1 MTVSLCQAGRF
12 VSNIGWENALVLRS
26 EGKLPYFQNAFFS
39 SLKPTLFPTEPSG
52 FSPPFVQ
59 PHRMLLAWNLANL
72 GQVPPFFQADQGRL
86 VLEPM
91 TLQTFPDEALLVLVA
106 RRDQA
111 ALSELYDRYA
121 SAVLG
126 LARRMGFDIAA
137 QEDCVQEVF
146 MRIWNR
152 AASFD
157 PGKASGRSWVLAV
170 AHHYCVDRVRQE
182 SSRPKSLDP
191 IDDDESKEAFD
202 LPGPGLDEEATLNRI
217 RLSKALKVLSPDER
231 AVIEML
237 HYQGHTYP
245 DAAEQLGIPLG
256 TLKAR
261 ARRAMEKLR
270 GALHEA

>member
-1 MTVSLCQAGRF
+1 
-12 VSNIGWENALVLRS
+12 
-26 EGKLPYFQNAFFS
+26 
-39 SLKPTLFPTEPSG
+39 
-52 FSPPFVQ
+52 
-59 PHRMLLAWNLANL
+59 MLLAWNLSNLDPFAN
-72 GQVPPFFQADQGRL
+72 QVQPPTYQATEGGL

-91 TLQTFPDEALLVLVA
+91 TLQTFPDEALLVLIA
-106 RRDQA
+106 RRNQD

-126 LARRMGFDIAA
+126 LARRMGFDQSA

-152 AASFD
+152 ATSFD
-157 PGKASGRSWVLAV
+157 PHKASGRSWVLAV
-170 AHHYCVDRVRQE
+170 AHHYCVDRVRQDA
-182 SSRPKSLDP
+182 SRPKSFDP
-191 IDDDESKEAFD
+191 IEDEEGEETFD
-202 LPGPGLDEEATLNRI
+202 LPGPGLDEEGALNRI
-217 RLSKALKVLSPDER
+217 RLSKALQVLSPDEK

-245 DAAEQLGIPLG
+245 DAARQLGIPLG

-270 GALHEA
+270 EVLYEA

>member
-1 MTVSLCQAGRF
+1 
-12 VSNIGWENALVLRS
+12 
-26 EGKLPYFQNAFFS
+26 
-39 SLKPTLFPTEPSG
+39 
-52 FSPPFVQ
+52 
-59 PHRMLLAWNLANL
+59 MLLAWNLANNMQQQSA
-72 GQVPPFFQADQGRL
+72 GEV

-91 TLQTFPDEALLVLVA
+91 TLQTFPDEALLVLVS

-111 ALSELYDRYA
+111 ALAELYERYA

-126 LARRMGFDIAA
+126 LSRRMGFDASA

-152 AASFD
+152 ATSFD

-170 AHHYCVDRVRQE
+170 AHHYCVDRVRQD
-182 SSRPKSLDP
+182 SSRPKGFDP
-191 IDDDESKEAFD
+191 IQEDEHEEAFD
-202 LPGPGLDEEATLNRI
+202 LPGPGLDEEGTLNRI
-217 RLSKALKVLSPDER
+217 RLNKALRVLSPDER

-237 HYQGHTYP
+237 HYKGHTYP

-261 ARRAMEKLR
+261 ARRALEKLR
-270 GALHEA
+270 EVLYDA